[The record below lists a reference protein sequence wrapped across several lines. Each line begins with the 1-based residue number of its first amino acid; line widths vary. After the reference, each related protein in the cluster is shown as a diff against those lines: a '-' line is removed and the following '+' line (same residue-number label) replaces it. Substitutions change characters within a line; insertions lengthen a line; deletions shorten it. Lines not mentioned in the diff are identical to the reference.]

1 MSNFLRKE
9 HMKNSHNLLSW
20 SLLGGAIYFFLI
32 TIAHIFGI
40 KIPILFIYFNV
51 PSYIY
56 QDMII
61 AFLSFGVG
69 MFLYAGYASVRRN
82 QILIVKYIII
92 AGIGII
98 LGLININAFT
108 DFDFFETEFS
118 LTIKASHF
126 WSQLGVVVLYVI
138 WLSFL
143 NLSAIHT
150 NKIKSVEEPKSFAEI
165 INDEQKDFLKFRK

>member
-9 HMKNSHNLLSW
+9 HIKDSHNLLSW

-40 KIPILFIYFNV
+40 KTPILFIYFNV

-69 MFLYAGYASVRRN
+69 MFLYAGYASVRCN
-82 QILIVKYIII
+82 
-92 AGIGII
+92 
-98 LGLININAFT
+98 
-108 DFDFFETEFS
+108 
-118 LTIKASHF
+118 
-126 WSQLGVVVLYVI
+126 
-138 WLSFL
+138 
-143 NLSAIHT
+143 
-150 NKIKSVEEPKSFAEI
+150 
-165 INDEQKDFLKFRK
+165 